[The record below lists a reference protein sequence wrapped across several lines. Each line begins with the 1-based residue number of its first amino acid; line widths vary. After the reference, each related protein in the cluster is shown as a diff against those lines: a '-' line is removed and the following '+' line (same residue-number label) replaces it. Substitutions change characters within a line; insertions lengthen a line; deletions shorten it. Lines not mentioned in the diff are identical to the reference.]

1 MGLLGWSTGWKNSF
15 AQRTQDRKSTR
26 LNSSH
31 ANISYAVFPTV
42 FSFLCVHDALPI
54 RIVDQFQCDVDS
66 GWDYSA
72 GQRVGRIV
80 SRKERKERPRLS
92 AKRRGS
98 LCALCALCATQFLG
112 GREEIFRAKNAKGAK
127 KTTNTTNH
135 WDTLAGE
142 MEQRVLPRAAGG
154 WWISS

>member
-80 SRKERKERPRLS
+80 SRKERKERPPLS

-98 LCALCALCATQFLG
+98 LCALCVLCATQFLG
-112 GREEIFRAKNAKGAK
+112 GPGGNISRKERKERKKKLSFPEGAP
-127 KTTNTTNH
+127 TS
-135 WDTLAGE
+135 WGIG
-142 MEQRVLPRAAGG
+142 RAAAV
-154 WWISS
+154 SEA